1 MDDVNIPLVDQQRI
15 NDMVNQYRHQ
25 ITNLYHMGYLMGS
38 IEQVEKDRARLKGE
52 LAAMESV

>member
-1 MDDVNIPLVDQQRI
+1 MDDVNIPQIDQQRI
-15 NDMVNQYRHQ
+15 DDMVKQYRHQ

-52 LAAMESV
+52 LAAMEAA